1 MRDEKFRREIFDISN
16 NSSTDTIH
24 LLMYHSWILCKLISC
39 VTMQRSRDR
48 SCERRVSADDFV
60 INHFYEVH
68 SLLQFIHRAR
78 ERYNDNIL
86 LAKHLRNVWQFIEL

>member
-1 MRDEKFRREIFDISN
+1 
-16 NSSTDTIH
+16 
-24 LLMYHSWILCKLISC
+24 
-39 VTMQRSRDR
+39 MQRSRDR

-86 LAKHLRNVWQFIEL
+86 LAKHLRNVWQFIELWLSWGYILSALFVCFYKKYK